1 MIIYHIRY
9 VYLICSNKFI
19 TINNDMLM
27 INLNFYPIN
36 QYLQKYRF
44 SNRDEK
50 WALQSNTVDE
60 SILVSL
66 SGTMNYMI

>member
-1 MIIYHIRY
+1 MIDNYM
-9 VYLICSNKFI
+9 F
-19 TINNDMLM
+19 M
-27 INLNFYPIN
+27 INLNFYAMN
-36 QYLQKYRF
+36 RSLQKYRF

-66 SGTMNYMI
+66 SDMMNCMI

>member
-1 MIIYHIRY
+1 
-9 VYLICSNKFI
+9 
-19 TINNDMLM
+19 MLM

-66 SGTMNYMI
+66 SGTMNYMV